1 MHYCLSV
8 DISDTTIHSL
18 LFEKQAGIY
27 AFIGQIHQP
36 FDLADPKALI
46 PAFQAS
52 MRELETKCGVA
63 LLDKE
68 GNLAHAG
75 QSEQEGISAVGFSFS
90 GGKPVNV
97 GLIGISEAYS
107 MSSLRRLVSLFD
119 AEVILEINLQAPQS
133 QSQQLQALS
142 EANIDLLTIA
152 GGSQEG
158 ASRAL
163 RGAIENTRLFYHLM
177 PKSIQPQIVYAGN
190 QILADY
196 ARIEIE
202 AGDDFHLA
210 PNLQNPAGIEDLSVA
225 WKAMLRAYERVR
237 LQQYPQLQDL
247 QAQLKAPLLPASFAM
262 GRLARFIARLS
273 TTDKSV
279 LLVDQSAAKTTLVL
293 ANKKQLMCVGKAHH
307 VDEGSIQKTRDFCSQ
322 PLSINEVAT
331 YLHNKALFPEHL
343 GLTISDFAIE
353 QAWSRANVWQALGAM
368 KAIYPTLQYD
378 ALAGFSEACDPI
390 ILSGSRFT
398 EHLKA
403 HQILSIALDS
413 IMPHGISTIAV
424 DENHILRAVGTL
436 AESEPLLV
444 VQMLELESFRNLASV
459 VAIENLNYEDQVLLE
474 LEIETKDKE
483 NRSYYRVDR
492 GQLRKIDTAGGDG
505 VRVYLA
511 PTRSSD
517 VGMGM
522 IGLGGWISVPQTEQ
536 GLVVDGRGRPLNLPD
551 NAEAR
556 AKTWRD
562 WLWGLGV

>member
-1 MHYCLSV
+1 
-8 DISDTTIHSL
+8 
-18 LFEKQAGIY
+18 
-27 AFIGQIHQP
+27 
-36 FDLADPKALI
+36 
-46 PAFQAS
+46 
-52 MRELETKCGVA
+52 
-63 LLDKE
+63 
-68 GNLAHAG
+68 
-75 QSEQEGISAVGFSFS
+75 
-90 GGKPVNV
+90 
-97 GLIGISEAYS
+97 

-133 QSQQLQALS
+133 QNQQLQALS
-142 EANIDLLTIA
+142 EADIDLLTIA
-152 GGSQEG
+152 GGAQEG

-177 PKSIQPQIVYAGN
+177 PKPIQPQIVYAGN

-210 PNLQNPAGIEDLSVA
+210 PNLQNHTGVEDLSVA
-225 WKAMLRAYERVR
+225 WKVMLRAYERVR

-247 QAQLKAPLLPASFAM
+247 QAQLKVPLLPAGFAM

-279 LLVDQSAAKTTLVL
+279 LLVDQSVAKTTLVL
-293 ANKKQLMCVGKAHH
+293 ADNKQLMCVGKAHH
-307 VDEGSIQKTRDFCSQ
+307 VDELSIQKTRDYCSQ
-322 PLSINEVAT
+322 ALSVNEVAT
-331 YLHNKALFPEHL
+331 YLHNKTLFPEHL

-368 KAIYPTLQYD
+368 KAIYPTLRYD
-378 ALAGFSEACDPI
+378 AMAGFSEACDPI

-398 EHLKA
+398 EHLKS

-413 IMPHGISTIAV
+413 ILPHGISTIAV
-424 DENHILRAVGTL
+424 DENHMLRALGTL

-459 VAIENLNYEDQVLLE
+459 VGIENHNYEDQVLLE
-474 LEIETKDKE
+474 LEIETKDEE

-492 GQLRKIDTAGGDG
+492 GQLCKIDTAGGDG

-522 IGLGGWISVPQTEQ
+522 VGLGGWISVQQTEQ
-536 GLVVDGRGRPLNLPD
+536 GLLV
-551 NAEAR
+551 
-556 AKTWRD
+556 
-562 WLWGLGV
+562 